1 MDSSPP
7 GSSVHGILQARILEW
22 IAISFSRG
30 SSPPRDWTRVSC
42 IARQILYRL
51 SYRQVLDA
59 NFPWSLIKSGFSK
72 SISCFFSIEKEFF
85 PLLLLSLLQFLTMS
99 NIYLAGA
106 IRDKMLIQKSE
117 VALSACFL
125 LQVNFC
131 LVPSFSIALCTC
143 YLQSFLGCVPHF
155 WPGEKYAWKS
165 VVIPFVTFRF
175 LWQHNASCNLFFFFF
190 LQFFLE

>member
-1 MDSSPP
+1 MLVAQSCLTLCDPKDSSPP

-22 IAISFSRG
+22 IAIPFSRG
-30 SSPPRDWTRVSC
+30 SSWPRDWTRVSC
-42 IARQILYRL
+42 IARQILYLL

-59 NFPWSLIKSGFSK
+59 NYPWSLVKSGFSK
-72 SISCFFSIEKEFF
+72 SISCFFSIEKQFF

-106 IRDKMLIQKSE
+106 VRDKMLIQKSE

-131 LVPSFSIALCTC
+131 LVPSFSIAFM
-143 YLQSFLGCVPHF
+143 YLLSPDFLGLCSTF
-155 WPGEKYAWKS
+155 LAWGKVCLKERS
-165 VVIPFVTFRF
+165 NAFCNIPFF
-175 LWQHNASCNLFFFFF
+175 LTA
-190 LQFFLE
+190 